1 VENDIELR
9 ALVRAIDNGNTELT
23 GEGYSVTQADYN
35 RVKEARCI
43 VTTRYSSGARI
54 PSYAAA
60 KEVAI
65 DFLRFGATDI
75 AQEALMKKA
84 YGLARPF
91 QYDYT
96 KNTEVYNA
104 ISDTNKSKL
113 DMYYSTTLPM
123 VSTPHKE
130 NFPYGIEQFNYYKLW
145 STTLE
150 ALFSSG
156 KKNAV
161 DIYQEEID
169 YWNGAQTLWQQMIGS
184 GQ

>member
-1 VENDIELR
+1 M
-9 ALVRAIDNGNTELT
+9 T
-23 GEGYSVTQADYN
+23 
-35 RVKEARCI
+35 
-43 VTTRYSSGARI
+43 
-54 PSYAAA
+54 
-60 KEVAI
+60 
-65 DFLRFGATDI
+65 
-75 AQEALMKKA
+75 
-84 YGLARPF
+84 RPF

-104 ISDTNKSKL
+104 IADTNKSKL

-156 KKNAV
+156 KKNAE